1 MTYGERL
8 VGLSFNVSNR
18 EDVHECKQR
27 FAESIDQLK
36 ELISGPEKVSEMQYL
51 LAQEAIKRALDAQM
65 WAVKA
70 LTAK

>member
-8 VGLSFNVSNR
+8 VGLSFNVGNR
-18 EDVHECKQR
+18 EDVHECKKR

-36 ELISGPEKVSEMQYL
+36 ELIAGQEKISEMQYL

-70 LTAK
+70 LTAE

>member
-1 MTYGERL
+1 MTYGEEL
-8 VGLSFNVSNR
+8 VGLSFNVGNR
-18 EDVHECKQR
+18 EDVHECKKR

-36 ELISGPEKVSEMQYL
+36 ELIAGPEKISEMQYL

-70 LTAK
+70 LTAE

>member
-1 MTYGERL
+1 MTYGEQL
-8 VGLSFNVSNR
+8 VGLSFNVGNR
-18 EDVHECKQR
+18 EDVHECKKR
-27 FAESIDQLK
+27 FADAIDQLK
-36 ELISGPEKVSEMQYL
+36 ELIAGPEKVSEMQYL

>member
-1 MTYGERL
+1 MTYGEQL
-8 VGLSFNVSNR
+8 VGLSFNVGNR
-18 EDVHECKQR
+18 EDVHECKKR

-36 ELISGPEKVSEMQYL
+36 ELIAGPEKISEMQYL

-70 LTAK
+70 LTAE

>member
-1 MTYGERL
+1 MTYGEQL
-8 VGLSFNVSNR
+8 VGLDFNVGNR

-27 FAESIDQLK
+27 FAQAIDQLK
-36 ELISGPEKVSEMQYL
+36 DLINGPETVSEDQWFIT
-51 LAQEAIKRALDAQM
+51 QEAIKRALDAQM

>member
-1 MTYGERL
+1 MTYGEQL
-8 VGLSFNVSNR
+8 VGLSFNVGNR
-18 EDVHECKQR
+18 EDVHECKKR

-36 ELISGPEKVSEMQYL
+36 ELIAGPEKVSEMQYL